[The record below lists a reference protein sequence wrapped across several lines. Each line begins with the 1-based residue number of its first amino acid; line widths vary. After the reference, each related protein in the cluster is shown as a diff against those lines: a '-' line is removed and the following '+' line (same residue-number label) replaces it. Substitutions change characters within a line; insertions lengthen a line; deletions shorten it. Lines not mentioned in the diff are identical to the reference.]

1 MLIISSFHT
10 ISYKQK
16 WSIGNIDPVPEPEV
30 SESPA
35 IKMPMSKGEKESENW
50 PWKQSI
56 SPKTL
61 TLCGTIS
68 APMSVDFVS
77 LYIPMRVA
85 TWPILKAKNIRLTWR
100 GEWPG
105 RPGMRLLPLRQIKKS
120 KSYAQLK

>member
-1 MLIISSFHT
+1 LLIISSFHT

-30 SESPA
+30 WESPA
-35 IKMPMSKGEKESENW
+35 IKMPMSKGGKESENW

-61 TLCGTIS
+61 TLCVTIS

-77 LYIPMRVA
+77 PYTLMRVA
-85 TWPILKAKNIRLTWR
+85 TWPILKGRSIRLTWR

-105 RPGMRLLPLRQIKKS
+105 RPGMRL
-120 KSYAQLK
+120 